1 MRLPQNAPRF
11 APWDLAPSRLPKVIH
26 AVRSP
31 CVHGRYLHWDELRRR
46 PPPAGLSHEEWW
58 YGLAMQRSALARE
71 LPLLDKDGQ
80 PFKYVLVDPI
90 PERLHE
96 VDLGAGGKIAMPDQ
110 ITNPDTKDQYYVG
123 SLIEEAVTS
132 SQLEGATTTRQVA
145 KEMLRAGRRPR
156 DRSEQ
161 MILNN
166 FLTMKRIGELR
177 REAMSKE
184 LIFELHRLVTDGTL
198 DDLSAAGR
206 FRRASEQIVVGGD
219 DDEIYHVPPPAE
231 SLDERLESMCAFA
244 KDGGEGGFVHP
255 AIRSIVLHFWLAYDH
270 PFVDGNGRTARALF
284 YWSMLRHGYWLFEFI
299 SISHMILKAPSQY
312 YRAFLHTETDAND
325 LTYFIL
331 YHAEII
337 RRAIEELHR
346 YIERKTEELKLVEA
360 ELKGVQFLNHRQR
373 AFISHALRHPNHAYS
388 IESHR
393 KSWGVAYQTARTDLL
408 DLSDRGLLHKRQ
420 VGNRL
425 LFTPAKDI
433 RERLAN
439 LE

>member
-11 APWDLAPSRLPKVIH
+11 APWDLAPSRLPKVIQ

-184 LIFELHRLVTDGTL
+184 LIFELHRLLTDGTL
-198 DDLSAAGR
+198 DDPSAAGR

-360 ELKGVQFLNHRQR
+360 ELKGVQVLNHRQR